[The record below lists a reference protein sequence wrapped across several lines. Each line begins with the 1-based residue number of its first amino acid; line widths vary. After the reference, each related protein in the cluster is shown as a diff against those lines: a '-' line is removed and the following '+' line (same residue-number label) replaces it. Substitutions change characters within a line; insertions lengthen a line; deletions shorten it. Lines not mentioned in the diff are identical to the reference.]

1 LAGKKNKLI
10 IKQKGKTKMKNTKVL
25 LTIAAVMLMFVSN
38 SFAQF
43 KMSVAPVSGMSFNIH
58 NGSDLNQSG
67 NGFGVVAGAL
77 VDIQFNKSIGLITNV
92 GFYDNRSG
100 SYEDNITFQPGVEGT
115 VENSVSLSYF
125 TIEPLFKFQPSRFY
139 LMVGPAIGFNLS
151 AENEIVETITT
162 PGWTF
167 DGENTTRKS
176 KGTIRN
182 TNVRFEL
189 KAGAGYNIPV
199 AKGFEIAPQVTFGYG
214 LTNVV
219 EDVQWKI
226 LTFQANVAFKFA
238 VL

>member
-1 LAGKKNKLI
+1 MKNKKI
-10 IKQKGKTKMKNTKVL
+10 L
-25 LTIAAVMLMFVSN
+25 LTVAAILLLLSSN

-43 KMSVAPVSGMSFNIH
+43 RMSVAPVTGMGFSIH

-67 NGFGVVAGAL
+67 NGFGVTAGAL
-77 VDIQFNKSIGLITNV
+77 IDMQFNQSVGLLTNI

-100 SYEDNITFQPGVEGT
+100 SYEDDITFQPGVVGT
-115 VENSVSLSYF
+115 IENSVSLSYF
-125 TIEPLFKFQPSRFY
+125 TIEPLFKFQFPSRFY
-139 LMVGPAIGFNLS
+139 LMIGPAIGFNLS
-151 AENEIVETITT
+151 AENEIVEKITT

-167 DGENTTRKS
+167 DGQNTTRKS

-189 KAGAGYNIPV
+189 KAGMGYNIRV
-199 AKGFEIAPQVTFGYG
+199 ANGFDIAPQVTFGYG

-219 EDVQWKI
+219 EDVNWKI
-226 LTFQANVAFKFA
+226 LTIQANVAFKFA

>member
-1 LAGKKNKLI
+1 
-10 IKQKGKTKMKNTKVL
+10 MKNTKILLTLAAVL
-25 LTIAAVMLMFVSN
+25 LMFTTS
-38 SFAQF
+38 SLAQF
-43 KMSVAPVSGMSFNIH
+43 KMSVAPVSGMGFSIH

-77 VDIQFNKSIGLITNV
+77 VDMQFNRTVGLITNI

-100 SYEDNITFQPGVEGT
+100 SYEDDITFQPGVVGT

-176 KGTIRN
+176 KSTIRN

-189 KAGAGYNIPV
+189 KAGVGYNIPV
-199 AKGFEIAPQVTFGYG
+199 ANGFDIAPQVTFGYG

-219 EDVQWKI
+219 EDVEWKI
-226 LTFQANVAFKFA
+226 LTIQANVAFKFA
-238 VL
+238 VM